1 MARGR
6 KSKLSEQQWNEIRKR
21 LLAGEKTRDIAREF
35 SMAEST
41 IRERFSDEI
50 SKIKTVANQIVTT
63 EKVLHSLPISAQIAT
78 LALADDLRSIS
89 SHLSSAARFGAAT
102 AHRLSGIAHAQ
113 VAKVDDADPM
123 ESQETLQA
131 IAALTKMSNDA
142 SKLGLDLIVA
152 SKKDPLPDESE
163 KQKLIGFRVVA
174 S

>member
-21 LLAGEKTRDIAREF
+21 LLAGETGRDLAKEFGVSESAIRLKFSAQIA
-35 SMAEST
+35 
-41 IRERFSDEI
+41 
-50 SKIKTVANQIVTT
+50 KIKTVANQIVTA
-63 EKVLHSLPISAQIAT
+63 EKTLHTMPISAQIAT
-78 LALADDLRSIS
+78 LTLADDLRSIS

-102 AHRLSGIAHAQ
+102 AHRLSGIAHTQ

-123 ESQETLQA
+123 ESQEALQA
-131 IAALTKMSNDA
+131 IAALTKISNDA

-152 SKKDPLPDESE
+152 SKKDPLPDEGE
-163 KQKLIGFRVVA
+163 KQKLVGFRVVA